1 MAARFEN
8 GNGNGCDGLTHIMAT
23 MWPNHKIATIPELKN
38 VEARSKNPHKTNVRH
53 IFHIFKMQN
62 VEAKTVGIYSK

>member
-1 MAARFEN
+1 
-8 GNGNGCDGLTHIMAT
+8 MAT